1 MNGVERNLKAA
12 DSADMAGQPADI
24 GNTPTS
30 CKASSGFYIRT
41 KTYAILRELGVPA
54 HLGGF
59 LYLVE
64 AVALAV
70 LEPERLRRITADL
83 YPAVARRYRTTPA
96 AVERAMRHAIETAWS
111 QTDPDTLRYYFG
123 STVSPNRGRPNNS
136 ELIARVANMVRQ
148 GGVS

>member
-1 MNGVERNLKAA
+1 MNETERNWKAPVDACAAGMA
-12 DSADMAGQPADI
+12 DPGGLPHAQH
-24 GNTPTS
+24 NEY
-30 CKASSGFYIRT
+30 YIRT
-41 KTYAILRELGVPA
+41 RTCAILRELGVPA